1 MRNTPTTN
9 HPVQSSVGQAS
20 DQTDN
25 TESARPQ
32 KSRLKLWLVIGS
44 ATLAVGISSIAIA
57 QIRNSVHDFSTSGKG
72 GKWGSATIDEVC
84 VFCHTPHKAISQ
96 TMIWNHQMGQTNF
109 TLYSNP
115 GSMVT
120 TPIQPTTY
128 SLRCLACH
136 DGSVAIDALNNVGG
150 RQPVPA
156 MMAIG
161 DVYYPGSPYGS
172 GGANIGG
179 NYSGNANVNN
189 LSDDHPVSILYDNA
203 AYAASQ
209 GRLKD
214 PSTLATLP
222 APLPLFGGATP
233 RVECSTC
240 HDVHNNSGGLPYLL
254 RVTVSKSQL
263 CLSCHNK

>member
-1 MRNTPTTN
+1 
-9 HPVQSSVGQAS
+9 
-20 DQTDN
+20 
-25 TESARPQ
+25 
-32 KSRLKLWLVIGS
+32 VIG
-44 ATLAVGISSIAIA
+44 AAALVVGISSIAIA

-72 GKWGSATIDEVC
+72 GKWGSSNIDEVC
-84 VFCHTPHKAISQ
+84 VFCHTPHNANAQ
-96 TMIWNHQMGQTNF
+96 AMIWNHKMGQTNF

-128 SLRCLACH
+128 SLRCLSCH

-150 RQPVPA
+150 RQPVPQ

-161 DVYYPGSPYGS
+161 DVYYPGSPYSS

-179 NYSGNANVNN
+179 NYKGNSNVNN
-189 LSDDHPVSILYDNA
+189 LSDDHPISMLYDANA
-203 AYAASQ
+203 FTLSN

-214 PSTLATLP
+214 PSGLGTS
-222 APLPLFGGATP
+222 LPLFSS

-240 HDVHNNSGGLPYLL
+240 HDVHNNVGGNSYLL
-254 RVTVSKSQL
+254 RVTISKSQL

>member
-1 MRNTPTTN
+1 MRNTPSPKRPFLSSIVGPAAATTD
-9 HPVQSSVGQAS
+9 SI
-20 DQTDN
+20 
-25 TESARPQ
+25 ESARPQ
-32 KSRLKLWLVIGS
+32 ESRLKLWLVLGT
-44 ATLAVGISSIAIA
+44 AALVAGISGVAIA
-57 QIRNSVHDFSTSGKG
+57 QIRNSVHDFSTTGKG
-72 GKWGSATIDEVC
+72 GKWGSATINEVC
-84 VFCHTPHKAISQ
+84 IFCHTPHNATSQ
-96 TMIWNHQMGQTNF
+96 TMIWNRQNPSATF
-109 TLYSNP
+109 SLYSNP

-128 SLRCLACH
+128 SLRCLSCH

-179 NYSGNANVNN
+179 NYAGNPNVNN
-189 LSDDHPVSILYDNA
+189 LSDDHPVSILYDNGA
-203 AYAASQ
+203 FTLSN

-214 PSTLATLP
+214 PSALGPT
-222 APLPLFGGATP
+222 LPLFGS

-254 RVTVSKSQL
+254 RVTASKSTL